1 MLDRLSRARDL
12 DAGGAVDDPA
22 FRAWCE
28 RGEAAFPVV
37 RAERG
42 AAVAWL
48 GARLEPT
55 AREDDAAA
63 ASAIDGESGL
73 ELYLA
78 AALALRAKGAD
89 AAFDARYFAP
99 LGPRLGGVR
108 LDAAGL
114 DEAKQRAREKL
125 LVPDAS
131 GQTKLSAYA
140 GQGKLG
146 GLVRVVVTREAIS
159 VARGTRR
166 EAPEEA
172 AAGGAR
178 TSDLTAWDPGIAA
191 LEGRARDAFK
201 SAFERAA
208 REHLTSRE
216 RNLLRLHLLNGVT
229 LDRLATMH
237 AVHRATVV
245 RWLAAARE
253 KLLVE
258 TKKGVGVAIGIR
270 GPELD
275 SLMRAVE
282 SRLEASVE
290 RVLATVAPTETEEP
304 G

>member
-1 MLDRLSRARDL
+1 MLDRLSRARDH
-12 DAGGAVDDPA
+12 DARGAVDDPLLSSWCD
-22 FRAWCE
+22 RA
-28 RGEAAFPVV
+28 EAAFPGV
-37 RAERG
+37 RVERA

-48 GARLEPT
+48 AKRLESL

-63 ASAIDGESGL
+63 AKAIDGEAGL
-73 ELYLA
+73 ELFLA

-99 LGPRLGGVR
+99 LGTRLGGVR

-125 LVPDAS
+125 LVPDAT
-131 GQTKLSAYA
+131 GETKLGSYA

-159 VARGTRR
+159 VARATRR
-166 EAPEEA
+166 EVPEEA
-172 AAGGAR
+172 GGGAR
-178 TSDLTAWDPGIAA
+178 AGDLAAWDPGIAA

-201 SAFERAA
+201 SAFEHAA
-208 REHLTSRE
+208 RAHLTSRE

-237 AVHRATVV
+237 GVHRATVV
-245 RWLAAARE
+245 RWIAAARE
-253 KLLVE
+253 KLLAE
-258 TKKGVGVAIGIR
+258 TKKGVGNAIGLG

-290 RVLATVAPTETEEP
+290 RVLATIAPDVPERD
-304 G
+304 